1 MKMTTRAA
9 SGIGAAIA
17 FVLLIAVAALIFRQ
31 MQERISLIRDNDN
44 ERILTALFAAL
55 RDHDDFGSAIEEGGS
70 PVDRVAGIGVYLADG
85 SPLYAWG
92 SAPAE
97 FTAPDPDCMR
107 ENNPGRYIIPDKKG
121 ESMQFIVRT
130 SRMGPPP
137 PGGMPRMHRRERGF
151 FFDVLGKGDW
161 LYVDIRHT
169 EYWRSKRIL
178 AILFPVC
185 AALIGFL
192 VFYFR
197 YLVLGNVEYRDRIEK
212 QKNLVVLGTA
222 ASTLAHEIKNPLL
235 AIRLQTGI
243 LRKTCPKEGLPEIEI
258 IDAEIERLSA
268 LTFRINDYLRDP
280 RGYPESLV
288 LAEEVKAA
296 AGVLGVKA
304 PIEEGGESVAVFMD
318 RERLRSVVENILL
331 NALESGG
338 PPGEVET
345 LIRRK
350 DGNVVISIS
359 DRGSGIAS
367 EDEGRL
373 FEPFFTTKSR
383 GTGIGLAVSRRFV
396 QAAGGTI
403 GISRRDGGGTTVTI
417 SLPEG
422 KVNR

>member
-55 RDHDDFGSAIEEGGS
+55 RDHDDFGSAIEQGGS

-97 FTAPDPDCMR
+97 FAAPDPDCMR

-137 PGGMPRMHRRERGF
+137 PGGMKRMHRRERGF

-296 AGVLGVKA
+296 AGVLGVKD
-304 PIEEGGESVAVFMD
+304 PIAEGGESVAVFMD
-318 RERLRSVVENILL
+318 RERLRSVVENIMM

-422 KVNR
+422 SVNR